1 MATVHLSSG
10 LTQFT
15 GGVTVVEIDATR
27 VSDALEMLAARYPAL
42 RDQLDDIAVAV
53 DGEIYQQP
61 GYQELNSASEVHLV
75 PRISGG

>member
-61 GYQELNSASEVHLV
+61 GYQELRSASEVHLV

>member
-15 GGVTVVEIDATR
+15 GGVTVIEIDATR
-27 VSDALEMLAARYPAL
+27 VSDALDKLAARYPAL

-61 GYQELNSASEVHLV
+61 GYQELTSASEVHLV
-75 PRISGG
+75 PRIAGG

>member
-15 GGVTVVEIDATR
+15 GGVTVIEIDATR
-27 VSDALEMLAARYPAL
+27 VSDALDMLAARYPAL
-42 RDQLDDIAVAV
+42 RDQLDEIAVAV

-61 GYQELNSASEVHLV
+61 GYQELTFASEVHLV
-75 PRISGG
+75 PRIAGG